1 MSALTSNPQTIVV
14 ADNQCLAEAAARRLI
29 ARIGNNPGQVRIC
42 LTGGS
47 TPRRL
52 YELLATPAW
61 REQIPWPRVHWFMT
75 DDRFVPQDDPLS
87 NIGMARAA
95 FLDACAPS
103 EAVHAIP
110 TSVATPDEAAE
121 RYEHVLRSFHSTSLD
136 REPSLFDLV
145 LMGIGPDGHTAS
157 LFPDA
162 PALAEQQKWAVGVAH
177 ANVAPFV
184 PRVTL
189 TFPALGSTKEM
200 LFLISGGEKRDILTR
215 AFSGEDLP
223 SVQAHATHG
232 ETIWLLDQAA
242 APKNID
248 SGHASST

>member
-1 MSALTSNPQTIVV
+1 MSAPASKPRTIVV
-14 ADNQCLAEAAARRLI
+14 ADSCSLAEAAAKRLTDRI
-29 ARIGNNPGQVRIC
+29 AQNPQQVRIC

-52 YELLATPAW
+52 YELLATPPW
-61 REQIPWPRVHWFMT
+61 RALIPWPRVHWFLT

-87 NIGMARAA
+87 NIGMARVA

-103 EAVHAIP
+103 ENVHAIP
-110 TSVATPDEAAE
+110 TSAATPDEAAE
-121 RYEHVLRSFHSTSLD
+121 RYEHDLKSFHASGLD
-136 REPSLFDLV
+136 HEPPLFDLV

-157 LFPDA
+157 LFPNA
-162 PALAEQQKWAVGVAH
+162 PALNEQQRWAVGVAK

-189 TFPALGSTKEM
+189 TFPCLSSTREM
-200 LFLISGGEKRDILTR
+200 LFLVSSDEKRDILTR

-223 SVQAHATHG
+223 ATHARASRG

-242 APKNID
+242 APKNL
-248 SGHASST
+248 

>member
-1 MSALTSNPQTIVV
+1 MSASTAKPRTIVV
-14 ADNQCLAEAAARRLI
+14 ADSRSLAETAAKRLVDRI
-29 ARIGNNPGQVRIC
+29 AKNSQQIRIC

-52 YELLATPAW
+52 YELLATPSW

-95 FLDACAPS
+95 FLDDCAPS
-103 EAVHAIP
+103 ENVHAIP
-110 TSVATPDEAAE
+110 TSAPTPDEAAE
-121 RYEHVLRSFHSTSLD
+121 RYEHELKSFHAAALD
-136 REPSLFDLV
+136 QEPPLFDLV

-157 LFPDA
+157 LFPNA
-162 PALAEQQKWAVGVAH
+162 PALAEQQKWAVGVAQ

-184 PRVTL
+184 PRVSL
-189 TFPALGSTKEM
+189 TFPCLGSTREM
-200 LFLISGGEKRDILTR
+200 LFLASGNDKRDILTR
-215 AFSGEDLP
+215 AFSGENLP
-223 SVQAHATHG
+223 AMRAHATHG
-232 ETIWLLDQAA
+232 DTIWLLDQAA

>member
-1 MSALTSNPQTIVV
+1 
-14 ADNQCLAEAAARRLI
+14 
-29 ARIGNNPGQVRIC
+29 
-42 LTGGS
+42 
-47 TPRRL
+47 
-52 YELLATPAW
+52 
-61 REQIPWPRVHWFMT
+61 MT

-103 EAVHAIP
+103 ENVHAIP
-110 TSVATPDEAAE
+110 TSATTPDEAAE
-121 RYEHVLRSFHSTSLD
+121 RYQGELKWFHATPLD
-136 REPSLFDLV
+136 HEPALFDLV

-157 LFPDA
+157 LFPNA
-162 PALAEQQKWAVGVAH
+162 PALEERQRWAIGVAK

-184 PRVTL
+184 PRVSL
-189 TFPALGSTKEM
+189 TFPCLASTKEM
-200 LFLISGGEKRDILTR
+200 LFLVSGDDKRDILTR

-223 SVQAHATHG
+223 AVRAHAMHG

-248 SGHASST
+248 SDHAASH

>member
-1 MSALTSNPQTIVV
+1 MSTSTSKPQTIVV
-14 ADNQCLAEAAARRLI
+14 ADSQALAEVAAERLVERI
-29 ARIGNNPGQVRIC
+29 AKNPQQVRIC

-52 YELLATPAW
+52 YELLATPSW
-61 REQIPWPRVHWFMT
+61 REQIPWQWVHWFMT

-87 NIGMARAA
+87 NVGMARAA

-103 EAVHAIP
+103 ENVHAIP
-110 TSVATPDEAAE
+110 TSAATPDEAAKL
-121 RYEHVLRSFHSTSLD
+121 YEVELKSFHAASLD
-136 REPSLFDLV
+136 QEPPLFDLV

-157 LFPDA
+157 LFPNA
-162 PALAEQQKWAVGVAH
+162 PALTEQTRWVAGVAH

-189 TFPALGSTKEM
+189 TFPCLGSTREM
-200 LFLISGGEKRDILTR
+200 LFLVSGGEKRDILTR
-215 AFSGEDLP
+215 AFSDADLP
-223 SVQAHATHG
+223 AMRARATRG

-242 APKNID
+242 APKNI
-248 SGHASST
+248 

>member
-1 MSALTSNPQTIVV
+1 MSPPVSKPKTIVV
-14 ADNQCLAEAAARRLI
+14 ADNSSLAEAAAKRLI
-29 ARIGNNPGQVRIC
+29 ERIAKNPQQIRIC

-52 YELLATPAW
+52 YELLATPPW
-61 REQIPWPRVHWFMT
+61 RAQIPWPRVHWFMT

-103 EAVHAIP
+103 ENVHAIP

-121 RYEHVLRSFHSTSLD
+121 RYERELKSFHAPALD
-136 REPSLFDLV
+136 HEPPLFDLV

-157 LFPDA
+157 LFPHA
-162 PALAEQQKWAVGVAH
+162 PALEEQQRWVVGVAQ
-177 ANVAPFV
+177 ANAAPFV
-184 PRVTL
+184 PRVSL
-189 TFPALGSTKEM
+189 TFPCLASTQEM
-200 LFLISGGEKRDILTR
+200 LFLVSGGEKRDILTR

-223 SVQAHATHG
+223 AMRAHAMRG

-242 APKNID
+242 VPKNI
-248 SGHASST
+248 

>member
-1 MSALTSNPQTIVV
+1 MSTSTSNPQTIVV
-14 ADNQCLAEAAARRLI
+14 ADSQALADAAAKRLLN
-29 ARIGNNPGQVRIC
+29 RITNSPQQVRIC

-61 REQIPWPRVHWFMT
+61 RDQIPWPRVHWFMT

-95 FLDACAPS
+95 FLDACAPP
-103 EAVHAIP
+103 ENVHAIP
-110 TSVATPDEAAE
+110 TSSATPDEAAE
-121 RYEHVLRSFHSTSLD
+121 HYQRELKSFHAAALD
-136 REPSLFDLV
+136 HEPPLFDLV

-157 LFPDA
+157 LFPNA
-162 PALAEQQKWAVGVAH
+162 PALAEQQRWVVGVAH

-184 PRVTL
+184 PRVSL
-189 TFPALGSTKEM
+189 TFPCLASTREM
-200 LFLISGGEKRDILTR
+200 LFLVSGGEKRDILNR

-223 SVQAHATHG
+223 ATRARATRG

-242 APKNID
+242 VPKNID
-248 SGHASST
+248 NDHAGSS

>member
-1 MSALTSNPQTIVV
+1 MSAPTSKRQTIVV
-14 ADNQCLAEAAARRLI
+14 ADSQSLAETAAKRLI
-29 ARIGNNPGQVRIC
+29 AHIGDNPEQVRIC

-61 REQIPWPRVHWFMT
+61 REQIPWRRVHWFMT

-103 EAVHAIP
+103 ANVHAIP
-110 TSVATPDEAAE
+110 TSAATPDEAAE
-121 RYEHVLRSFHSTSLD
+121 RYEHELRSFHSTSLD
-136 REPSLFDLV
+136 QQPPLFDLV

-157 LFPDA
+157 LFPNA
-162 PALAEQQKWAVGVAH
+162 TTLAEQQKWAVGVAH

-184 PRVTL
+184 PRATL
-189 TFPALGSTKEM
+189 TFPALASTKEM

-223 SVQAHATHG
+223 AVRAHAAHG

-248 SGHASST
+248 SGHANST

>member
-1 MSALTSNPQTIVV
+1 MSTATSKPQTVVV
-14 ADNQCLAEAAARRLI
+14 ADSQSLAEAAARRLLD
-29 ARIGNNPGQVRIC
+29 RIEKNPQQIRIC

-52 YELLATPAW
+52 YELLATPPW
-61 REQIPWPRVHWFMT
+61 RAQIPWQRVHWFMT
-75 DDRFVPQDDPLS
+75 DDRFVSQSDPLS

-103 EAVHAIP
+103 QNVHAIP
-110 TSVATPDEAAE
+110 TSAATPDEAAE
-121 RYEHVLRSFHSTSLD
+121 RYERELKSFHATALD
-136 REPSLFDLV
+136 DEPTLFDLV

-157 LFPDA
+157 LFPNA
-162 PALAEQQKWAVGVAH
+162 PALIEQHRWVVGVAK

-184 PRVTL
+184 PRVSL
-189 TFPALGSTKEM
+189 TFPCLASTREM
-200 LFLISGGEKRDILTR
+200 LFLVSGDEKRGILSR

-223 SVQAHATHG
+223 AMRAHARRG

-242 APKNID
+242 APKNI
-248 SGHASST
+248 